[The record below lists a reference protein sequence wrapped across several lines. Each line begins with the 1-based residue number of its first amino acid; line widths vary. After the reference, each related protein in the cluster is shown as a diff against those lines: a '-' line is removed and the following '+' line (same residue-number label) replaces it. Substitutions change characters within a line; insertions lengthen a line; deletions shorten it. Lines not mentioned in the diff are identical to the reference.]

1 MTTTEQ
7 VTIRPAGWHDR
18 AGILRLVADM
28 GGHDD
33 VPAGGDPMRHLATLL
48 TQSDARVLVAEWRQ
62 RIVGFAEVQARATSI
77 ADRREAWLG
86 GLAVDP
92 SVRGRGIGAQ
102 LLDAVEREARML
114 GCSAIVLE
122 SSVWRERSHEFY
134 RHVGYDEKS
143 DAKRFVRALPPVE
156 LKETLVERFLAAAA
170 EALTAVAN
178 AIVGL
183 RDAPPFGIGADG
195 APTEAAD
202 RAAEDAALEALAP
215 LGIPIISEERGAI
228 GWPEP
233 DAPWISLDP
242 LDGSRNY
249 RSGYAPYATAIGLVR
264 HGRPLAGFVG
274 EHVSGRRWWAG
285 TGEAFADGALIFPKP
300 GPLVGYPSPNGVA
313 IASPPP
319 GFGRV
324 RISGSTATDLCR
336 VADGTLAAFCALDRD
351 VVHAHDLAGPLAIL
365 ERAGAVV
372 LDEDGLTPRLVPD
385 PAATVRIVAAANRE
399 LAQTLLLRRRF

>member
-1 MTTTEQ
+1 MTSEQ
-7 VTIRPAGWHDR
+7 LTIRPAAWRDR
-18 AGILRLVADM
+18 EGILRLVAEM

-48 TQSDARVLVAEWRQ
+48 AHSDARVLVAEWKQ

-86 GLAVDP
+86 GLAIDQ
-92 SVRGRGIGAQ
+92 SLRGRGIGTR
-102 LLDAVEREARML
+102 LLEAVEGEARML
-114 GCSAIVLE
+114 GCSAIVVE
-122 SSVWRERSHEFY
+122 SSMWREQSHAFY
-134 RHVGYDEKS
+134 RQVGYDQKS
-143 DAKRFVRALPPVE
+143 DAKRFIRPVAP
-156 LKETLVERFLAAAA
+156 LAPHETLVARFLAAAA
-170 EALTAVAN
+170 EALTAVSN
-178 AIVGL
+178 AIVDL
-183 RDAPPFGIGADG
+183 RSAPAYGMGADG

-215 LGIPIISEERGAI
+215 LGVPIVSEERGAI
-228 GWPEP
+228 GWPDP

-274 EHVSGRRWWAG
+274 EHVSGRRWWASYD
-285 TGEAFADGALIFPKP
+285 AAYADGELIFPQA
-300 GPLVGYPSPNGVA
+300 GPLVGYPSPNGTP
-313 IASPPP
+313 IAPPP
-319 GFGRV
+319 AGFGRV

-336 VADGTLAAFCALDRD
+336 VADGTLAAFSALDRD
-351 VVHAHDLAGPLAIL
+351 VVHTHDLAGPLAIL

-372 LDEDGLTPRLVPD
+372 LDEQGLTPRLVPD
-385 PAATVRIVAAANRE
+385 PSATVRIVAAANRD
-399 LAQTLLLRRRF
+399 LAKALLARRRP